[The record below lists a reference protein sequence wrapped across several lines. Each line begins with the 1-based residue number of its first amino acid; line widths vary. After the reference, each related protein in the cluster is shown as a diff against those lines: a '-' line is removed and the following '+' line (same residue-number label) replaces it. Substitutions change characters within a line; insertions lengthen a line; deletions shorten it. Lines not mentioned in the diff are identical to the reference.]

1 MSAQVLTADAA
12 KAAQINLTEG
22 HQGSQ
27 ALHETVVAYRAN
39 RRQGTACTKNRSE
52 VSGSGKK
59 LWNQKG
65 TGNARMGSKR
75 SPIWSG
81 GGVVFGPRPRDYS
94 KKTPK
99 NVKKL
104 ALRAALTARINDGA
118 VLTTGAFAIAD
129 GKVMLLGFSQ
139 GAQLALEPQD
149 LVARLGLDP
158 AVEHIEAI
166 ARQVGFKDVSFQFE
180 PIGAALHYEASL
192 SREELVLIADIGGGT
207 ADFSL
212 VRLSPERAKHA
223 DRADDLLG
231 NAGLHVGGTDFD
243 RALSLECVMPLL
255 GYKGLMKSGAE
266 IPSSLFFQLA
276 TWHTINSAYTRQAF
290 ADFQNIYRDA
300 AARRE
305 LDRLARLIGQRE
317 GHWLALQVE
326 QAKID
331 LSAGDTTLLHLDR
344 LETGLAHRIDRED
357 FALATRSLVER
368 VAATVG
374 NLLDRTGVA
383 REKVDTLYFTGGASG
398 VPQLRAR
405 IAAELPQARS
415 VEGDLFGS
423 IGAGLAVEAARR
435 YG

>member
-129 GKVMLLGFSQ
+129 GKTKSFVSAVSKLSN
-139 GAQLALEPQD
+139 AKNV
-149 LVARLGLDP
+149 LVISNQFDEVTFRAARN
-158 AVEHIEAI
+158 V
-166 ARQVGFKDVSFQFE
+166 QNVQ
-180 PIGAALHYEASL
+180 
-192 SREELVLIADIGGGT
+192 LIAASDVN
-207 ADFSL
+207 A
-212 VRLSPERAKHA
+212 EN
-223 DRADDLLG
+223 LLRYQAIVV
-231 NAGLHVGGTDFD
+231 AGD
-243 RALSLECVMPLL
+243 
-255 GYKGLMKSGAE
+255 
-266 IPSSLFFQLA
+266 
-276 TWHTINSAYTRQAF
+276 
-290 ADFQNIYRDA
+290 
-300 AARRE
+300 
-305 LDRLARLIGQRE
+305 
-317 GHWLALQVE
+317 ALQ
-326 QAKID
+326 
-331 LSAGDTTLLHLDR
+331 TL
-344 LETGLAHRIDRED
+344 AQ
-357 FALATRSLVER
+357 
-368 VAATVG
+368 
-374 NLLDRTGVA
+374 RTA
-383 REKVDTLYFTGGASG
+383 
-398 VPQLRAR
+398 
-405 IAAELPQARS
+405 
-415 VEGDLFGS
+415 
-423 IGAGLAVEAARR
+423 
-435 YG
+435 